1 MGRDASAGRL
11 INQNSVVKEHCTFA
25 LAPLCSCTTTEPA
38 SKSLSTR
45 CNSQNSPPSKPSS
58 VLLRS
63 RLAFRRFSFIA
74 FHKTFD
80 RTMFIPCYLI
90 ALPSPS
96 ARQTQAVFSNQH
108 LLFFVHS
115 SSLLFLLETR
125 LRRKAGN
132 AQYHLSATRTP
143 FHDDL
148 LRYPAT
154 PIISNPY
161 IFCFFMIQLLLLYLI
176 LV

>member
-1 MGRDASAGRL
+1 
-11 INQNSVVKEHCTFA
+11 
-25 LAPLCSCTTTEPA
+25 
-38 SKSLSTR
+38 
-45 CNSQNSPPSKPSS
+45 
-58 VLLRS
+58 
-63 RLAFRRFSFIA
+63 
-74 FHKTFD
+74 
-80 RTMFIPCYLI
+80 MFIPCYLI

-96 ARQTQAVFSNQH
+96 ARQTRAVFSNQH

-154 PIISNPY
+154 PITRATTRAPASTQMSRTVSAKRMRSAGVDDGILSTLYPLSSRIAIPLRSY
-161 IFCFFMIQLLLLYLI
+161 CGCRSVCSSLTAWPQLATANRDVTDRERGGGSRTRQVCRAMPVVI
-176 LV
+176 RIRKT